1 MYVFTQ
7 VNGSWQQKAYVKALA
22 PHGSLFFGAAIS
34 LDADGKTLAVGT
46 PGDRSGATGIN
57 GNPFG
62 FTGPRNGA
70 VFLY

>member
-1 MYVFTQ
+1 MYIFTQ
-7 VNGSWQQKAYVKALA
+7 ANGSWQQQAYVKALA
-22 PHGSLFFGAAIS
+22 AHGSFFFGGSVS
-34 LDADGKTLAVGT
+34 LDANGKTLAVGA
-46 PGDRSGATGIN
+46 PGDRSGATGLN